1 MDSLRTQLIKE
12 KDYNRALQLDNNR
25 LHDVLDEKD
34 SELMNLHA
42 ELALLKQ
49 QIKYRKSH

>member
-12 KDYNRALQLDNNR
+12 KDYVRALQNDNNR
-25 LHDVLDEKD
+25 LHDVLDDKD
-34 SELMNLHA
+34 SEIINLTA

-49 QIKYRKSH
+49 QLKLKGCH